1 MELSTGTA
9 AIENSRGSSKNKELN
24 YHKNQQFHCQWIQQM
39 KTETLIQ
46 ADTGSPMLAAA
57 WPRHRSNLSVHE
69 PMGKED
75 VGQTPGEASLGHEE
89 E

>member
-1 MELSTGTA
+1 
-9 AIENSRGSSKNKELN
+9 
-24 YHKNQQFHCQWIQQM
+24 M

-57 WPRHRSNLSVHE
+57 WPRHGSNLSVHE